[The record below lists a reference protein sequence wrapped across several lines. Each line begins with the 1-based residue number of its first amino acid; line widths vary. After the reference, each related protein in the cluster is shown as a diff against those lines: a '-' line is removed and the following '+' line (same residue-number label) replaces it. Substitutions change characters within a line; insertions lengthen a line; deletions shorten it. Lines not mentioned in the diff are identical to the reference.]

1 MVELDLLENTQ
12 TETLS
17 EKMKRFESEV
27 NVSLKSKTPVIIRID
42 GKAFHTFTKG
52 LDKPFDSELSE
63 IMINTALSLAENIQ
77 NVRFVYS
84 QSDEI
89 SLLLT
94 DWTNPNTD
102 TWYGYRVQKITS
114 VSSSMA
120 TLFFSKYMRII
131 ESRFSNMAVDYNLN
145 NFEKD
150 TSASSD
156 LERKWWLWLNKS
168 NEGALFDSRAFNL
181 PKEEVSNYFLWRYK
195 DAKRN
200 SVQALAQSV
209 FSQKELQN
217 KSTQEQIDMIR
228 EKSGIVYDNL
238 TSLQKVGFAIYK
250 KEDEWFVDTEVP
262 DLYENRDYVEKWLN

>member
-1 MVELDLLENTQ
+1 MDLLENTQ

-27 NVSLKSKTPVIIRID
+27 NVSLKPKTPVIIRID

-120 TLFFSKYMRII
+120 TLFFNKYIRII

-145 NFEKD
+145 NFGKD

-200 SVQALAQSV
+200 SVQALAQSI

-217 KSTQEQIDMIR
+217 KSTQEQIDMIK
-228 EKSGIVYDNL
+228 EKSGIVYDEL

-250 KEDEWFVDTEVP
+250 KDEEWFVDTEVP
-262 DLYENRDYVEKWLN
+262 DIYENRDYVEKWLN